1 MTGDF
6 SKLPRDLR
14 NVLTS
19 ELAPGERVLYAAQ
32 PDWRAQWAQHLLVFT
47 FGLGWM
53 SICGPMAI
61 FVWAETLGLRVPS
74 VGAMGK
80 GLAIFFS
87 LLIIPFVVI
96 GLACLVEPF
105 SSARQS
111 RRRVHAITDQR
122 VMTITHVTSKTLES
136 CKLDAI
142 NFVKRRDR
150 KDGSGTLS
158 IGYGVEK
165 DSDGD
170 ARPLTMDWPGIPN
183 AKRAEQ
189 IIREQAKWVR

>member
-1 MTGDF
+1 MPHWSKNSRPQPYIPAMTGDF

-111 RRRVHAITDQR
+111 RRRVRHGR
-122 VMTITHVTSKTLES
+122 WP
-136 CKLDAI
+136 
-142 NFVKRRDR
+142 RRDSSPPAR
-150 KDGSGTLS
+150 AAATASGR
-158 IGYGVEK
+158 
-165 DSDGD
+165 
-170 ARPLTMDWPGIPN
+170 AR
-183 AKRAEQ
+183 ASCSRRA
-189 IIREQAKWVR
+189 RAATRW